1 MKLIIAI
8 LFLAGLGFIQLSG
21 KSQPQ
26 KGHLRL
32 GFEQAKD
39 TPPIVDTDLF
49 DEQKYI
55 EEGGSDSSAAKAKR
69 ETHEAALTRE
79 FMDGFNSAQE
89 CDGVVF
95 LGAGDNKPDFGLRII
110 VDSHDT
116 LHQKPVWNWI
126 LRDVH
131 TDKLMPVGFADSGK
145 DAAKNICLALRK
157 QSELDARK

>member
-1 MKLIIAI
+1 MKSIMAI

-21 KSQPQ
+21 KSQPP

-32 GFEQAKD
+32 GFEEAKG

-69 ETHEAALTRE
+69 LAHEAVLTRE
-79 FMDGFNSAQE
+79 FMEGFNAAKE

-95 LGAGDNKPDFGLRII
+95 FSEGDNKPDFGLRII

-116 LHQKPVWNWI
+116 PHQKPVWNWI
-126 LRDVH
+126 LRDVR
-131 TDKLMPVGFADSGK
+131 TDKLMPVGFADTGK
-145 DAAKNICLALRK
+145 DAAKNICIALRN
-157 QSELDARK
+157 QAELDARK